1 MIDLAA
7 IFLSLL
13 FTSACPE
20 CAEAHARALN
30 DDVAATAPSA
40 NGNSAPSAPVMAT
53 RWGAVATGDGAMGVA
68 EMFESREQAE
78 RKAMRDCQDS
88 APGAA
93 CTVRMSYYNQC
104 VAVSWGDDGS
114 RISRGPDLAEVE
126 ADAFATCRSNSTN
139 CELMYSSCS
148 YPERVG

>member
-7 IFLSLL
+7 LLVSLAV
-13 FTSACPE
+13 TSACPE
-20 CAEAHARALN
+20 CAESHARALN
-30 DDVAATAPSA
+30 NDVAATAPSA
-40 NGNSAPSAPVMAT
+40 NPAAPASRPVMAT

-88 APGAA
+88 APGAV
-93 CTVRMSYYNQC
+93 CVVRMTYYNQC
-104 VAVSWGDDGS
+104 VAVSWGDKGS
-114 RISRGPDLAEVE
+114 LMSRGPDRAEVE
-126 ADAFATCRSNSTN
+126 AASFANCRSSSTN

-148 YPERVG
+148 YPERIG